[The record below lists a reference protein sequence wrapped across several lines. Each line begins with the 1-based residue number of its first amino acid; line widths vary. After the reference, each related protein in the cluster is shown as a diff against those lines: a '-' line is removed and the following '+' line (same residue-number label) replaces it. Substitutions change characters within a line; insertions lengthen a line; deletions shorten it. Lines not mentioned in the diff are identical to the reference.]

1 MAHTEEAKAKMS
13 AAKKGKKFTEEHRA
27 ALSAA
32 KKGIKRAPEVCAKIA
47 ASHTGLKHSEETL
60 AKISEAKIKYAAYR
74 EKMTGF
80 KYNMDDSHVLTSESR
95 QYQKPDWLNDKCW
108 TEFKT
113 NQMLFK
119 LIEISLTKRN
129 LWQREKDWINALFK
143 NIVIEDHFTK
153 SFEKDA

>member
-13 AAKKGKKFTEEHRA
+13 AAKKGKKFTPEHRA

-32 KKGIKRAPEVCAKIA
+32 KKGVKRPPEVCAKIGA
-47 ASHTGLKHSEETL
+47 AHRGMKRTEEQKKT
-60 AKISEAKIKYAAYR
+60 ISEAKIKYAAIR

-80 KYNMDDSHVLTSESR
+80 KYNMDDSHVMQSDSR
-95 QYQKPDWLNDKCW
+95 QYQKPYGVNDKKW

-119 LIEISLTKRN
+119 LIEISLTQRN
-129 LWQREKDWINALFK
+129 LWQREKDWINSLFK
-143 NIVIEDHFTK
+143 NILIENHFG
-153 SFEKDA
+153 EEHGD